1 MRITLLLLCAALL
14 PSHAEAQWRL
24 SLAAGPAATTGH
36 SRDNEDLDQPAILPD
51 HPVNWML
58 GLARQR
64 GQWRIGADAH
74 RLTSDLAVRGKA
86 ASVVTRGALSA
97 WGVGVELSR
106 QVAHATAG
114 PTLQVGAGGVF
125 ERWAFDV
132 TGGDARWRAA
142 GRISLQLD
150 LPLARRWA
158 VLVRGEGL
166 GGRSLFRQDE
176 LPEGYTA
183 RAGYSAA
190 MLLGVT
196 LADNLR

>member
-1 MRITLLLLCAALL
+1 MRITLLLLLATLL
-14 PSHAEAQWRL
+14 PPRAGAQWRL

-36 SRDNEDLDQPAILPD
+36 SRDSEDLDQPAILPD
-51 HPVNWML
+51 HPVNWVV

-64 GQWRIGADAH
+64 GGWRVGVDAH

-97 WGVGVELSR
+97 WGAGVELSHLMAR
-106 QVAHATAG
+106 TAVG
-114 PTLQVGAGGVF
+114 PTLHVGAGGVL

-142 GRISLQLD
+142 ARVSLQVD
-150 LPLARRWA
+150 LPLTGRWSA
-158 VLVRGEGL
+158 LVRGEGL

-190 MLLGVT
+190 LLLGVT